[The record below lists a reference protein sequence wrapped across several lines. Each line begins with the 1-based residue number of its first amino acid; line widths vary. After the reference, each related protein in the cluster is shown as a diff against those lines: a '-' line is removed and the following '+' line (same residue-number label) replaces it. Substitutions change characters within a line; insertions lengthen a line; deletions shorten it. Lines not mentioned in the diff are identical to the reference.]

1 METQGYRQGYNIM
14 KNNEI
19 KIDGESYSVW
29 EVAEDENTSPD
40 VLSGRGAGSTKPMTR
55 ICDFPISKNKRCKHP
70 VADGKPNCGRHRI
83 NLSAEQL
90 GQNPTVYK
98 KNGELHV
105 WAGEPD
111 DVYCLIHS
119 DPAYQVLYQVAG
131 ETPPCCLEQTIRWR
145 DEDGRLHRDN
155 GPAMIWPD
163 GAQYWYQ
170 HGKCHRDDGPAV
182 IKPDGKYW
190 YKHSKLHRD
199 DGPARIWPDG
209 RKHWY
214 QHGRLHRDDGPA
226 VIKADGTQGWYQHD
240 KLHRDDGPAWIWP
253 DGRQLWYQ
261 RNANGDQ
268 VCGFRELLDHLGTL
282 TRNTVKVTT
291 GTTNSFDMLTT
302 PTPLQRQVFELL
314 GAQVPHRLM

>member
-1 METQGYRQGYNIM
+1 M

-90 GQNPTVYK
+90 GKHPTVYK

-119 DPAYQVLYQVAG
+119 DPAYQALCQVAG
-131 ETPPCCLEQTIRWR
+131 ETPPCCLVKTIKWT
-145 DEDGRLHRDN
+145 DKN
-155 GPAMIWPD
+155 G
-163 GAQYWYQ
+163 
-170 HGKCHRDDGPAV
+170 K
-182 IKPDGKYW
+182 
-190 YKHSKLHRD
+190 
-199 DGPARIWPDG
+199 
-209 RKHWY
+209 
-214 QHGRLHRDDGPA
+214 LHRDDGPA
-226 VIKADGTQGWYQHD
+226 VIKADGTQEWYQHD
-240 KLHRDDGPAWIWP
+240 ELHRDDGPAVIKAYRTQEWYQLGVRHRD
-253 DGRQLWYQ
+253 DGPAVIKADGTQEWYQ
-261 RNANGDQ
+261 RGVRHRDDGPAVIKADGTQEWYQRGQLCRKDGPAFIQ
-268 VCGFRELLDHLGTL
+268 PDGSQYWCWHGVQWCGL
-282 TRNTVKVTT
+282 TGVEPN
-291 GTTNSFDMLTT
+291 D
-302 PTPLQRQVFELL
+302 EH
-314 GAQVPHRLM
+314 A

>member
-1 METQGYRQGYNIM
+1 M

-90 GQNPTVYK
+90 GKHPTVYK

-119 DPAYQVLYQVAG
+119 DPAYQALCQVAG
-131 ETPPCCLEQTIRWR
+131 ETPPCCLNKHLFWK
-145 DEDGRLHRDN
+145 DEHGEVHRDD
-155 GPAMIWPD
+155 GPAWIAPD
-163 GAQYWYQ
+163 GMQLWYQ
-170 HGKCHRDDGPAV
+170 HGKLHRDDGPAEDYTNGHQLWYQHGERHREDGPSEIFPGVVEQWYQHDELHRDDGPAEIWPDGTRQWYQHGKLHRDDGPAMIKPDGTEIWYQHGKLHREDGPAV
-182 IKPDGKYW
+182 IKPDG
-190 YKHSKLHRD
+190 
-199 DGPARIWPDG
+199 
-209 RKHWY
+209 
-214 QHGRLHRDDGPA
+214 
-226 VIKADGTQGWYQHD
+226 TQEWWWHD
-240 KLHRDDGPAWIWP
+240 KQVSEQEHNALRQPAI
-253 DGRQLWYQ
+253 Q
-261 RNANGDQ
+261 NA
-268 VCGFRELLDHLGTL
+268 
-282 TRNTVKVTT
+282 TT
-291 GTTNSFDMLTT
+291 
-302 PTPLQRQVFELL
+302 
-314 GAQVPHRLM
+314 